1 MLKFF
6 ILLISSLLFFNACS
20 IKNPLSKKSKITYID
35 CPKTLILAPGSKISN
50 DQFTM
55 TLNKN
60 YSTSCYLPEPES
72 DEVVFEYNYSIET
85 TFNNPSAETEKF
97 EFIIFITN
105 KTEDTKV
112 HEETFIKVIEIN
124 LPEDKTPEPF
134 TQISNFS
141 DKIFLNQK
149 LYENGVKNFLAI
161 N

>member
-50 DQFTM
+50 DQITM
-55 TLNKN
+55 KLNKN
-60 YSTSCYLPEPES
+60 YSMNCYLPEPES
-72 DEVVFEYNYSIET
+72 SKVVFEYNYTIET
-85 TFNNPSAETEKF
+85 TFNNPSSEIEKV
-97 EFIIFITN
+97 EFIVFVTN
-105 KTEDTKV
+105 KTEDLKV
-112 HEETFIKVIEIN
+112 HEETHMKDIEIN
-124 LPEDKTPEPF
+124 LSGEDLTKIY

-141 DKIFLNQK
+141 DIITLDKKI
-149 LYENGVKNFLAI
+149 YEDGVKAFLAI

>member
-35 CPKTLILAPGSKISN
+35 CPKTLILSPGSKISN
-50 DQFTM
+50 DQITM

-60 YSTSCYLPEPES
+60 YSMNCYLPEPES
-72 DEVVFEYNYSIET
+72 SQVVFEYNYTIET
-85 TFNNPSAETEKF
+85 TFNNPSSEIEKV
-97 EFIIFITN
+97 EFIVFVTN
-105 KTEDTKV
+105 KTEDLKV
-112 HEETFIKVIEIN
+112 HEETHIKDIEIN
-124 LPEDKTPEPF
+124 LSGEDLTKIY

-141 DKIFLNQK
+141 DIITLDKKI
-149 LYENGVKNFLAI
+149 YEDGVKAFLAI

>member
-72 DEVVFEYNYSIET
+72 NEVVFEYNYSIQT
-85 TFNNPSAETEKF
+85 TFNNPSVETEKF

-112 HEETFIKVIEIN
+112 HEETFIKDIEIN

-149 LYENGVKNFLAI
+149 LYENGVKTFLAI

>member
-72 DEVVFEYNYSIET
+72 NEVVFEYNYSIET

-112 HEETFIKVIEIN
+112 HEETFIKDIEIN

-141 DKIFLNQK
+141 DKVFLNQK
-149 LYENGVKNFLAI
+149 LYENGVKTFLAI

>member
-50 DQFTM
+50 DQITM

-60 YSTSCYLPEPES
+60 YSMNCYLPEPES
-72 DEVVFEYNYSIET
+72 SKVVFEYNYTIET
-85 TFNNPSAETEKF
+85 TFNNPSSEIEKV
-97 EFIIFITN
+97 EFIVFVTN
-105 KTEDTKV
+105 KTEDLKI
-112 HEETFIKVIEIN
+112 HEETHIKDIEID
-124 LPEDKTPEPF
+124 LSGEDLTKIY

-141 DKIFLNQK
+141 DKITLDK
-149 LYENGVKNFLAI
+149 KIYEDGVKAFLAI

>member
-60 YSTSCYLPEPES
+60 YSTIWYLPEPES
-72 DEVVFEYNYSIET
+72 NEVVFDYNYSIET

-112 HEETFIKVIEIN
+112 HEETFIKDIEIN

-149 LYENGVKNFLAI
+149 LYENGVKTFLAI

>member
-50 DQFTM
+50 DQITM

-60 YSTSCYLPEPES
+60 YSMNCYLPEPES
-72 DEVVFEYNYSIET
+72 SKVVFEYNYTIET
-85 TFNNPSAETEKF
+85 TFNNPSSEIEKV
-97 EFIIFITN
+97 EFIVFVTN
-105 KTEDTKV
+105 KTEDLKV
-112 HEETFIKVIEIN
+112 HEEIHIKDIEIN
-124 LPEDKTPEPF
+124 ISGEDLTEIY

-141 DKIFLNQK
+141 DKITLDK
-149 LYENGVKNFLAI
+149 KIYEDGVKAFLAI

>member
-50 DQFTM
+50 DQITM

-60 YSTSCYLPEPES
+60 YSMNCYLPEPES
-72 DEVVFEYNYSIET
+72 SQVVFEYNYTIET
-85 TFNNPSAETEKF
+85 TFNNPSSEIEKV
-97 EFIIFITN
+97 EFIVFVTN
-105 KTEDTKV
+105 KTEDLKV
-112 HEETFIKVIEIN
+112 HEETHIKDIEID
-124 LPEDKTPEPF
+124 LSGEDLTKIY

-141 DKIFLNQK
+141 DKITLDK
-149 LYENGVKNFLAI
+149 KIYEDGVKAFLAI

>member
-50 DQFTM
+50 DQITM
-55 TLNKN
+55 ILNKN
-60 YSTSCYLPEPES
+60 YSMNCYLPEPES
-72 DEVVFEYNYSIET
+72 SKVVFEYNYTIET
-85 TFNNPSAETEKF
+85 TFNNHSSEIEKV
-97 EFIIFITN
+97 EFIVFVTN
-105 KTEDTKV
+105 KTEDLKV
-112 HEETFIKVIEIN
+112 HEETHIKDIEIN
-124 LPEDKTPEPF
+124 LSGEDLTKIY

-141 DKIFLNQK
+141 DKITLDK
-149 LYENGVKNFLAI
+149 KIYEDGVKAFLAI

>member
-50 DQFTM
+50 DQFTV

-72 DEVVFEYNYSIET
+72 NEVVFEYNYSIET

-112 HEETFIKVIEIN
+112 HEETFIKDIEIN
-124 LPEDKTPEPF
+124 LTEDKTPEPF

-141 DKIFLNQK
+141 DKVFLNQK
-149 LYENGVKNFLAI
+149 LYENGVKTFLAI

>member
-1 MLKFF
+1 MVSEFELSLSIRLF
-6 ILLISSLLFFNACS
+6 IKSLLR
-20 IKNPLSKKSKITYID
+20 
-35 CPKTLILAPGSKISN
+35 LILC
-50 DQFTM
+50 
-55 TLNKN
+55 LENK
-60 YSTSCYLPEPES
+60 S
-72 DEVVFEYNYSIET
+72 DN
-85 TFNNPSAETEKF
+85 F

-112 HEETFIKVIEIN
+112 HEETFIKDIEIN

-149 LYENGVKNFLAI
+149 LYENGVKTFLAI

>member
-60 YSTSCYLPEPES
+60 YSTSCYLPEHES
-72 DEVVFEYNYSIET
+72 NEVVFEYNYSIET
-85 TFNNPSAETEKF
+85 TFNNPSAETEKL

-112 HEETFIKVIEIN
+112 HEETFIKDIEIN

-149 LYENGVKNFLAI
+149 LYENGVKTFLAI

>member
-72 DEVVFEYNYSIET
+72 NEVVFEYNYSIET

-112 HEETFIKVIEIN
+112 HEETFIKDIEIK

-149 LYENGVKNFLAI
+149 LYENGVKTFLAI

>member
-50 DQFTM
+50 DQITM

-60 YSTSCYLPEPES
+60 YSMNCYLPEHES
-72 DEVVFEYNYSIET
+72 SKVVFEYNYTIET
-85 TFNNPSAETEKF
+85 TFNNPSSEIEKV
-97 EFIIFITN
+97 EFIVFVTN
-105 KTEDTKV
+105 KAEDLKV
-112 HEETFIKVIEIN
+112 YEEIFYKDIQIDISKDEM
-124 LPEDKTPEPF
+124 PESYN
-134 TQISNFS
+134 QITNFS
-141 DKIFLNQK
+141 DKIILDQK
-149 LYENGVKNFLAI
+149 LYENGVKTFLAI